1 MEGPEPSSQSPV
13 TAAYMDKQ
21 PPLLPRDVIK
31 ELLMSLE
38 MLVWK
43 RFSTPPGLGRR
54 GSILGPALRGVI
66 RLFPQPLRALGHSSY
81 EESEASHKEA
91 GSLPG

>member
-1 MEGPEPSSQSPV
+1 MAAHMGKQS
-13 TAAYMDKQ
+13 
-21 PPLLPRDVIK
+21 PLLPREVIK

-43 RFSTPPGLGRR
+43 MFSTPPGLGRR
-54 GSILGPALRGVI
+54 GSVLRPVLRGVI
-66 RLFPQPLRALGHSSY
+66 RLFLQPLKALGHSSCG
-81 EESEASHKEA
+81 ESEASHKEA